1 MDLLSRYL
9 PWPSNRSTS
18 GTDPSSEPTDP
29 APEPSAPQSPE
40 QSRPTPSSVPAPP
53 TLIAP
58 TISLD
63 NETDNQKEPPAPTE
77 SPAPQNSNQISQKS
91 TATGNHGPSQPETSK
106 PTVPQSITPQ
116 PAPTPSANPSSLMPP
131 PAAPVP
137 RVRQTPLPNRTPGGL
152 QPPRVGDS
160 PRAPLSAAGAARL
173 SSAPGGSNSLGVS
186 NLAPQ
191 SLAGGKKSEFSRRV
205 ILPPGY
211 SPLDWAAFAS
221 NPKNKLRGED
231 VPSEFIRVTP
241 SMLKAHNGRKGR
253 DAWTSYQGKVY
264 NISPYLPYHP
274 GGKGEILRGAGKD
287 SGKLFQE
294 VHPWVNWDGILN
306 ECLIGILVSEDT
318 PTENRLDAMD

>member
-173 SSAPGGSNSLGVS
+173 N
-186 NLAPQ
+186 
-191 SLAGGKKSEFSRRV
+191 
-205 ILPPGY
+205 
-211 SPLDWAAFAS
+211 WAAFAS